1 MMESTMSTDLDSRST
16 EEISDRLWH
25 GAPRENLATRVTNAI
40 REQIESGHLSCG
52 TRLRGEIEFAREL
65 GVSRQTLRE
74 ATRALT
80 QEGLLTVRH
89 GVGTFVAEDPGH
101 LSSALDTMTS
111 MSALI
116 REKGGEARIEGLKVR
131 RMAATGEIALAL
143 AIAENSA
150 VAEITRLR
158 LIGTRP
164 LALAFDY
171 IALDGES
178 TLSQIRTF
186 DGESIYRFM
195 ATKLK
200 RPMVSSQSAVTAVS
214 CSRKHAELLRVKVG
228 FPLLLM
234 KEIQFDALRRRALYS
249 VIYHNSSLMEFTVVR
264 PGSRP

>member
-1 MMESTMSTDLDSRST
+1 MMENKMAIDIDVRST
-16 EEISDRLWH
+16 EEISDRIWH
-25 GAPRENLATRVTNAI
+25 GAPRENLVTRVTNAI
-40 REQIESGHLSCG
+40 RAQIKSGQLSRG
-52 TRLRGEIEFAREL
+52 VQLRGEIEFAREL

-74 ATRALT
+74 ATRVLT
-80 QEGLLTVRH
+80 QEGLLTIRH
-89 GVGTFVAEDPGH
+89 GVGTFVAESAKF

-116 REKGGEARIEGLKVR
+116 QEKGGEARIEGLKVR
-131 RMAATGEIALAL
+131 RIAATAEIALAL
-143 AIAENSA
+143 DIAAHSP

-158 LIGTRP
+158 LVGSRP

-171 IALDGES
+171 ISLDTE
-178 TLSQIRTF
+178 LKLPIIRTF
-186 DGESIYRFM
+186 DGASIYQFM
-195 ATKLK
+195 ATKLQ

-214 CSRKHAELLRVKVG
+214 CSKKHAELLRVKVG

-234 KEIQFDALRRRALYS
+234 KEIQFDAQGLRVLYS